1 MNDDPQKI
9 EWDALVIGTGMG
21 GAALGH
27 ALAAAGRRVLFCE
40 AGRAGLGPEAL
51 RGDYAES
58 LALQHPERPLDATLA
73 AAGRQT
79 ERIEEQADGRVFGFR
94 PFLGAGGGGS
104 TALYG
109 AALER
114 FLPSDFESDERTT
127 DDPDRLPRRW
137 PFGFETLVPWYE
149 KVERLFGLRGTPD
162 PLRSSEPQPLLAP
175 PPPPCAANRQLI
187 EHLEARGLHPYRLPL
202 ALGFESGCTSCQ
214 GYLCARGC
222 KRDAASVFLRPALEE
237 LGATLL
243 DDCRV
248 TRLAAGR
255 RRVEHVEAVWRGQ
268 ALRLRARQVILAAGA
283 LASPLL
289 LLASGGRHWPEGLA
303 NHSGLV
309 GRGLMRH
316 FVDLHALAPPR
327 PPQPGEN
334 TKEIAFGDFHFHQG
348 ERLGGVQSFGWMPPA
363 QVMVSELEEELRERR
378 SPFLAGALG
387 LARPLVRAG
396 LGRLLGRRLVL
407 ATTLEDP
414 PRRSNRVWP
423 GATGRARLAYRIAAE
438 DRRRI
443 ERMRALMG
451 ETFSGWGHLALKQA
465 ENNQRL
471 AHACGTCRMGEDP
484 ATSVVDPW
492 CQAHGLENLHVVDAA
507 CLPTSG
513 ATNPSLTIAANAL
526 RVAAHLLEHD

>member
-1 MNDDPQKI
+1 MNGDPQKI

-40 AGRAGLGPEAL
+40 AGHSGLGPEAL

-58 LALQHPERPLDATLA
+58 LARAHPDRPLDEILA

-79 ERIEEQADGRVFGFR
+79 EQIEEQAGERLYAFR

-114 FLPSDFESDERTT
+114 FLPADFEPRDDADDE
-127 DDPDRLPRRW
+127 DGLPQRW
-137 PFGFETLVPWYE
+137 PFGFEELVPWYE
-149 KVERLFGLRGTPD
+149 KAERLFGLRGTPD
-162 PLRSSEPQPLLAP
+162 PLRAGEPQPVLTP

-202 ALGFESGCTSCQ
+202 ALAFEEGCTSCQ

-222 KRDAASVFLRPALEE
+222 KRDAASVFLRPALEAH
-237 LGATLL
+237 GATLL
-243 DDCRV
+243 DQCRV
-248 TRLAAGR
+248 TRLEAGR
-255 RRVEHVEAVWRGQ
+255 RRVEQVEAVWRGKL
-268 ALRLRARQVILAAGA
+268 LRLRARQVILAAGA

-303 NHSGLV
+303 NASGMV

-316 FVDLHALAPPR
+316 FVDLHALFPPR
-327 PPQPGEN
+327 RPQPGEN

-348 ERLGGVQSFGWMPPA
+348 ERLGGVQSFGWMPPPA
-363 QVMVSELEEELRERR
+363 VMVAELEESLRERR
-378 SPFLAGALG
+378 SPWLARALG
-387 LARPLVRAG
+387 LARPLLRAG
-396 LGRLLGRRLVL
+396 LVRTLGRSLVL

-414 PRRSNRVWP
+414 PRRGNRVTR
-423 GATGRARLAYRIAAE
+423 GGDGRPRLSYSIAPRDEERIA
-438 DRRRI
+438 
-443 ERMRALMG
+443 RMRSLMDA
-451 ETFSGWGHLALKQA
+451 TFRGWRRLVLKQA
-465 ENNQRL
+465 ENNERL

-484 ATSVVDPW
+484 AVSVVDPG
-492 CQAHGLENLHVVDAA
+492 CRAHGLENLYVVDAA

-526 RVAAHLLEHD
+526 RVAARILEQ